1 MNNNVYKRGF
11 TLIELL
17 VVVLIIG
24 ILASVALPQ
33 YQKAVRRA
41 RLSEVTTGFT
51 AISKGIDIYLLE
63 NDFSATTLVKFF
75 GTGKTDLDITLPCA
89 AEDSSKCYTKV
100 GAWEAVCNGAT
111 CQILLHTI
119 YNADKTNG
127 NTWLNGDTLSWWKH
141 GNGPWGMET
150 AHMMPNAARPDV
162 CRWWKDL
169 YGTNRMLNSANEFD
183 TGCSAYF

>member
-33 YQKAVRRA
+33 YQKAVRKA

-51 AISKGIDIYLLE
+51 AISKGIDMYLLE
-63 NDFSATTLVKFF
+63 NDFSITTNTAFL
-75 GTGKTDLDITLPCA
+75 GTGKTDLNITLPCA
-89 AEDSSKCYTKV
+89 AEDANFCYTKV
-100 GAWEAVCNGAT
+100 GAWKAECYGTT
-111 CQILLHTI
+111 CQISLHTNS
-119 YNADKTNG
+119 NADKTVG
-127 NTWLNGDTLSWWKH
+127 NTWLDGANLSWWKH

-150 AHMMPNAARPDV
+150 TAMMSDAALPDV